1 MSQETTKDSVQFIKN
16 KSFDP
21 TFQVSMVE
29 AVGYDGSVLRPLA
42 VDATGQLKLDTTI
55 LYSTFLKL
63 DQTTPQI
70 ISNGPLNIDDKDVF
84 LEDTQLLSW
93 GSDNDYMYAGNPF
106 RMYWSNAEI
115 GNGAVMFDDGAGN
128 PIPINATHYGN
139 GTGLTGIGKLATTN
153 TWAYNNIFSTSV
165 TTPQI
170 YGASTAS
177 GTLTLTST
185 SNATKGK
192 VYLGSSSGLG
202 FNEATGNAWI
212 GAESATYLLNISGG
226 SRNPNQGAIY
236 FRSDQSSA
244 TGTLQSQIK
253 SYARYRLKSS
263 ATRYTFALDFQPN
276 YTFDT
281 ASVVAGGYISAIY
294 CSPQLDFQANS
305 CSGAVIGTTIN
316 PLVMFGTATG
326 CTVNSVKGLW
336 FQQPSVTGT
345 GTITDWSA
353 IVVQK
358 HFVATSNYAIKLEEN
373 TDSGGTSKYGIYIG
387 NISGAATNNYA
398 ILTGTGAVS
407 FGDAVTGQDT
417 IEAINGF
424 IAGGTPAVADNT
436 YTFDATIH
444 TTMAITTKG
453 GIITAIAIS

>member
-1 MSQETTKDSVQFIKN
+1 MAFKINSTTGELDL
-16 KSFDP
+16 
-21 TFQVSMVE
+21 VSSL
-29 AVGYDGSVLRPLA
+29 GTL
-42 VDATGQLKLDTTI
+42 DAR
-55 LYSTFLKL
+55 FLKL

-93 GSDNDYMYAGNPF
+93 GSDNDYFYSGNPF

-139 GTGLTGIGKLATTN
+139 GANLTGVGKLASTN
-153 TWAYNNIFSTSV
+153 TWTYNNIFSTSV

-170 YGASTAS
+170 YGGSGASEN
-177 GTLTLTST
+177 LTLTST
-185 SNATKGK
+185 SHGTKGK
-192 VYLGSSSGLG
+192 VYLGSSAGLG

-212 GAESATYLLNISGG
+212 GTESATYLLNIIGAN
-226 SRNPNQGAIY
+226 RNPNQGAIY

-244 TGTLQSQIK
+244 SGTLQSQIK

-263 ATRYTFALDFQPN
+263 ATRYTFALDFAPN

-281 ASVVAGGYISAIY
+281 ASVTAGGYISAIY
-294 CSPQLDFQANS
+294 CNPQLDFQADG
-305 CSGAVIGTTIN
+305 CSGTMVGTTIN
-316 PLVMFGTATG
+316 PYIIFGTGGTN
-326 CTVNSVKGLW
+326 CTANSVKGLW
-336 FQQPSVTGT
+336 FQQPSITGT
-345 GTITDWSA
+345 GTVTDWSA
-353 IVVQK
+353 IVIQK

-398 ILTGTGAVS
+398 IYTGTGAVR
-407 FGDAVTGQDT
+407 FGDTVLGAST
-417 IEAINGF
+417 IEATTGF
-424 IAGGTPAVADNT
+424 KVGGTPAVADNT
-436 YTFDATIH
+436 YTFDASIH

-453 GIITAIAIS
+453 GIITAVSIS